1 MYYEENRTLESE
13 DIGYDTPLYHITIY
27 DRDFLIGI
35 GKERKLI
42 QKKNTFYFPVYLM
55 NKMHVQCQIGAF
67 QFESS
72 KETTEERTKLF
83 RDKAGELDL
92 NRLGDLILYSF
103 ANYDYFNDITNSVTL
118 AGIREMEETYIK
130 EHAERVAEGEGDD
143 DETEAETRVK
153 KAFEIRPEDIKAS
166 ASMKR
171 ATEVLTE
178 GIFTIDKTV
187 GRVALLPEETAEDSE
202 QIKTD
207 YVERRNPTWI
217 EKYMSNGGY
226 DIVETDDN
234 GDCLFD
240 AIRLAFEQIGYETT
254 VKKLRAT
261 VARSATQEK
270 LADYR
275 ELLLVTEAE
284 MDTVDKELRKLV
296 QENKSLKK
304 KLVVI
309 PTTESEKRREIIAM
323 ANDIKKQHERLKDTQ
338 RLNLEFLKEVEFI
351 RGIDTLD
358 KFRQMI
364 QTPTYWADDWAIDV
378 LEKELNMK
386 LCIFSEQMYETNDEN
401 NVIKCSISTS
411 TDSAGGFNPDYYIMV
426 TYSGSHYRLITY
438 KTKRIFKFSEIPY
451 DVKTMVVIKCME
463 RNAGAFSKIGDFVQ
477 FKNRLGVPADSEE
490 GDAGD
495 ALEVSKDL
503 RDIDETVILTFYN
516 KASASTKPGKGA
528 NETISKEKVH
538 EYKDLGLKKNADW
551 RKKLDDDWGTLFI
564 VDGKKWRTV
573 EHYYQAA
580 KFKKHN
586 PDFYKMFSLDDTTS
600 EFANDVELAKA
611 YGSQAGTIKK
621 GKKTVILR
629 PSEVRIDPDFY
640 GNRQFEERRT
650 ALHAKFSQ
658 NEDLQDVLMAT
669 KTAVLQQ
676 YVPKQPP
683 VKDVL
688 LMKVREQIRRE
699 KR

>member
-72 KETTEERTKLF
+72 KDTTEERTKMF

-92 NRLGDLILYSF
+92 NRLGDLILYSY

-130 EHAERVAEGEGDD
+130 EHAERVALAEGDD

-153 KAFEIRPEDIKAS
+153 KAFEIRPEDIKATV
-166 ASMKR
+166 SMKK
-171 ATEVLTE
+171 ATEVLTD

-187 GRVALLPEETAEDSE
+187 GRVALLPEETEEDSD
-202 QIKTD
+202 QIKTEH
-207 YVERRNPTWI
+207 VERKNATWI
-217 EKYMSNGGY
+217 EKYMSNGNY
-226 DIVETDDN
+226 DIVSTDAN

-254 VKKLRAT
+254 VKKLRAI
-261 VARSATQEK
+261 VARSATPDK

-275 ELLLVTEAE
+275 ELFMMTEAE
-284 MDTVDKELRKLV
+284 INTVNGQLRKLV

-304 KLVVI
+304 KMTVI
-309 PTTESEKRREIIAM
+309 PMSEHEKRREVKEM
-323 ANDIKKQHERLKDTQ
+323 ASNIKAKHEKLKDTQ
-338 RLNLEFLKEVEFI
+338 RLNLEFLEEVEFI
-351 RGIDTLD
+351 RGIDNMD

-364 QTPTYWADDWAIDV
+364 QTPAYWADDWTIDV
-378 LEKELNMK
+378 LEKELNVK
-386 LCIFSEQMYETNDEN
+386 LCIFDEKMYQSNDEN
-401 NVIKCSISTS
+401 NVIKCSISS
-411 TDSAGGFNPDYYIMV
+411 ESDSASGFNPEYYIMV

-438 KTKRIFKFSEIPY
+438 KTKRLFKFSEIPY

-463 RNAGAFSKIGDFVQ
+463 RNAGAFSKIPDFVR
-477 FKNRLGVPADSEE
+477 FKSRLGVPEEDSDEE
-490 GDAGD
+490 QESPASGSNELGD
-495 ALEVSKDL
+495 L
-503 RDIDETVILTFYN
+503 DESVVFTFYN
-516 KASASTKPGKGA
+516 KASASAKPGKGS
-528 NETISKEKVH
+528 NETIPKEKVH

-551 RKKLDDDWGTLFI
+551 RKKLDDDWSTRFT
-564 VDGKKWRTV
+564 VDGKKWKTV
-573 EHYYQAA
+573 EHYYQAS
-580 KFKKHN
+580 KFKKHH

-600 EFANDVELAKA
+600 ECANDVELAKA
-611 YGSQAGTIKK
+611 YGSQEGTIKK
-621 GKKTVILR
+621 GKKAVILR
-629 PSEVRIDPDFY
+629 PTDVRIDPDFY

-650 ALHAKFSQ
+650 ALYAKFSQ

-676 YVPKQPP
+676 YVPKQPA